1 MVALAIFGSFILLL
15 ILSMP
20 VGYAIGISAVAG
32 FLTAGMPVDILPS
45 YCLSG
50 TNSFTLLALPLFV
63 FSGNLMSNGSIAR
76 RLLDFCECLL
86 GWVTGGLAMVCTVTC
101 MFFAAISG
109 SAVATTAAVGS
120 FLIPR
125 MTDRGYDKG
134 FAGAITASAGSIG
147 VIIPPSIPFVLYG
160 CIARESISDL
170 FVAGLLPGILMG
182 AALMIVSYFYCKK
195 NGWQGDPHK
204 YTAKEVWV
212 SFKDA
217 FWAILMPVIILGGIY
232 SGVFTPTECAAVT
245 CIYCLIVSCFFY
257 RDLDFKGVIKAMKD
271 TVGIGC
277 VALYLMGFS
286 QVFANVLAL
295 KRIPEMLANA
305 VLGITDNSVV
315 LMLIINVFL
324 LIVGCFIDNIP
335 ATIILTPILLPVAE
349 SAGVSPITFGII
361 MTMNLAIGFVTPPYG
376 IDLFMAMQVGNLK
389 MGEMIKPVLWMIL
402 GLLVVL
408 MGITYIP
415 ALTLCFL

>member
-1 MVALAIFGSFILLL
+1 MVALVIFGLFVVVLL
-15 ILSMP
+15 LSMP

-32 FLTAGMPVDILPS
+32 LLTAGMPTTVIPS
-45 YCLSG
+45 YCLTG

-63 FSGNLMSNGSIAR
+63 LSGNLMSTGSIAR
-76 RLLDFCECLL
+76 RLLDLCDCLL
-86 GWVTGGLAMVCTVTC
+86 GWLTGGLAMVCTVTC

-125 MTDRGYDKG
+125 MTNRGYDKG

-160 CIARESISDL
+160 CVAQVSIGDL
-170 FVAGLLPGILMG
+170 FLAGFLPGVMMG
-182 AALMIVSYFYCKK
+182 IALMIVSYLYCKK
-195 NGWQGDPHK
+195 NGWKGEPRK
-204 YTAKEVWV
+204 YTAKDIWL
-212 SFKDA
+212 SFKNA
-217 FWAILMPVIILGGIY
+217 IWAILMPVIILGGIY
-232 SGVFTPTECAAVT
+232 SGVFTPTECAAVA
-245 CIYCLIVSCFFY
+245 CIYCLIISCFVY
-257 RDLDFKGVIKAMKD
+257 RDLDLKGVIKAMKD

-295 KRIPEMLANA
+295 ERIPEMLASA
-305 VLGITDNSVV
+305 ILSITSNRI
-315 LMLIINVFL
+315 LLLLLINVFL
-324 LIVGCFIDNIP
+324 LVIGCFIDNIP
-335 ATIILTPILLPVAE
+335 ATIILTPILLPIAK
-349 SAGVSPITFGII
+349 SAGVDPVSFGII

-376 IDLFMAMQVGNLK
+376 IDLFMAMQVGNIK
-389 MGEMIKPVLWMIL
+389 MGEMLKPVLYMIG

-408 MGITYIP
+408 LAITYIP

>member
-1 MVALAIFGSFILLL
+1 
-15 ILSMP
+15 
-20 VGYAIGISAVAG
+20 
-32 FLTAGMPVDILPS
+32 
-45 YCLSG
+45 
-50 TNSFTLLALPLFV
+50 
-63 FSGNLMSNGSIAR
+63 
-76 RLLDFCECLL
+76 
-86 GWVTGGLAMVCTVTC
+86 
-101 MFFAAISG
+101 
-109 SAVATTAAVGS
+109 
-120 FLIPR
+120 
-125 MTDRGYDKG
+125 
-134 FAGAITASAGSIG
+134 
-147 VIIPPSIPFVLYG
+147 
-160 CIARESISDL
+160 
-170 FVAGLLPGILMG
+170 
-182 AALMIVSYFYCKK
+182 
-195 NGWQGDPHK
+195 
-204 YTAKEVWV
+204 
-212 SFKDA
+212 
-217 FWAILMPVIILGGIY
+217 
-232 SGVFTPTECAAVT
+232 
-245 CIYCLIVSCFFY
+245 
-257 RDLDFKGVIKAMKD
+257 MKD

-295 KRIPEMLANA
+295 KRIPEMLATA